1 MGSADWMPRNLERR
15 VEILFPVE
23 KEELKQR
30 VIHILD
36 MQLKDNVKANILTK
50 DNIYEKVDG
59 RGKERLDSQE
69 EFCREAM
76 EQAARQEE
84 VYASRTFIPEIP
96 VDYEEQDEGQEA

>member
-36 MQLKDNVKANILTK
+36 LRLKDTVKANVLTK
-50 DNIYEKVDG
+50 DNVYEKVDK
-59 RGKERLDSQE
+59 RGKEHLDSQE
-69 EFCREAM
+69 EFCREAI
-76 EQAARQEE
+76 EQGEKHVTA
-84 VYASRTFIPEIP
+84 YSSRTFIPETHIS
-96 VDYEEQDEGQEA
+96 DAGLQ

>member
-1 MGSADWMPRNLERR
+1 
-15 VEILFPVE
+15 
-23 KEELKQR
+23 
-30 VIHILD
+30 